1 MMRLRPWASP
11 LRLRFPGQG
20 HLIPQCW
27 ASKVWAVSLPPPP
40 PTWNLKWSQ
49 GGEGGRSWHC
59 HISNFSTGMWLEW
72 FLILGPHLDQASI
85 LGLTGGWGTLL
96 RLPDGA

>member
-1 MMRLRPWASP
+1 MGFPSQTQVPRAGPSFPFVLGFQGLGSVPSTSFFYMGLEME
-11 LRLRFPGQG
+11 PGQ
-20 HLIPQCW
+20 W
-27 ASKVWAVSLPPPP
+27 
-40 PTWNLKWSQ
+40 
-49 GGEGGRSWHC
+49 GGGSWHC